1 MPSRIR
7 RTRPHRKPSVGDLD
21 QEITLQNR
29 KLTEPVFGA
38 TSFSE
43 DFSAKSVVF
52 AGITTVVGRTVFT
65 GADTGDV
72 PITHEVTIRF
82 DECVNTET
90 WIETDAGLRLD
101 ILLVEDW
108 EERHEYQFLTCRAT
122 GDKNTPAARV

>member
-1 MPSRIR
+1 MPNRIR

-29 KLTEPVFGA
+29 KLMEPVFGQ
-38 TSFSE
+38 TSFGE

-52 AGITTVVGRTVFT
+52 AGIKTVVGRTVFT
-65 GADTGDV
+65 GVDTGDV
-72 PITHEVTIRF
+72 PVSHEVTIRF
-82 DECVNTET
+82 DECVTDQT
-90 WIETDAGLRLD
+90 WILTDAGLRLD

-122 GDKNTPAARV
+122 GDKDTAAARV